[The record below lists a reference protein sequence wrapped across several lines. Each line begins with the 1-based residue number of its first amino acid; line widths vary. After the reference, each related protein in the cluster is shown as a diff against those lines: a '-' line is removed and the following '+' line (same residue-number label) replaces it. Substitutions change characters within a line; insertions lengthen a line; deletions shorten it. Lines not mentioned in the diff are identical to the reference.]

1 MTILDIGID
10 GVVPVTLTLHRDDRG
25 SLSEVYR
32 GSWLPGAGPMVQANL
47 SRSRAGVLRGM
58 HFHRRQADFQVF
70 AGGVSMIGLFDLR
83 TGSPSEGRSATV
95 PVDVDVGDAAL
106 GLYIPPGVAH
116 GFCAVTEVT
125 LIYLV
130 DEEFTGQDEYGIA
143 WDDPGLGI
151 DWPLSPPTLSARD
164 RANPPLATVL
174 NDPPLY
180 AAPLG

>member
-1 MTILDIGID
+1 VTILDIGID

-130 DEEFTGQDEYGIA
+130 DEEFTGEDEHGIA
-143 WDDPGLGI
+143 WDDPRVVDLWSQRSPI
-151 DWPLSPPTLSARD
+151 LSPRD
-164 RANPPLATVL
+164 T
-174 NDPPLY
+174 
-180 AAPLG
+180 AAAS

>member
-58 HFHRRQADFQVF
+58 HFHRLQADLQVF
-70 AGGVSMIGLFDLR
+70 AGGVSTIGLFDLR
-83 TGSPSEGRSATV
+83 SGSPSEGRSATV
-95 PVDVDVGDAAL
+95 PVDAGDAAL

-130 DEEFTGQDEYGIA
+130 DEEFTGEDEHGIA

-151 DWPLSPPTLSARD
+151 RWRVASPTLSARD
-164 RANPPLATVL
+164 RANPSLAEVL
-174 NDPPLY
+174 RDPPAY
-180 AAPLG
+180 AVR